1 MVAQANIL
9 ILRVKNDI
17 LSSMKANRIMLIVQ
31 AIGMYLMHIPL
42 YVFFIVEFFPGLHED
57 LVIGLIKAASILMA
71 VVIPICIA
79 NVVLS
84 VISIFKGDA
93 DISKTVMKVKLA
105 LIPWY
110 ALNFAMCFIIVALML
125 NPFTMVGI
133 PVVVALLLVGTYLCM
148 AITSLPD
155 LAYYLRRVFIKREEP
170 IASNRVFT
178 VVCLFIFCLDVI
190 AGIVFHR
197 QNKKAQL
204 AAASPTTAENE

>member
-1 MVAQANIL
+1 
-9 ILRVKNDI
+9 
-17 LSSMKANRIMLIVQ
+17 MKANRIMLIVQ

-42 YVFFIVEFFPGLHED
+42 YIFFIVEFFPGLHED
-57 LVIGLIKAASILMA
+57 FVIGLIKAALILMA

-79 NVVLS
+79 NVILS

-133 PVVVALLLVGTYLCM
+133 PAVVALLMGGTYICM
-148 AITSLPD
+148 VITSLPD
-155 LAYYLRRVFIKREEP
+155 VVFNSEQILSYSFSSILYFFSRISHAATSAIKGIRVIPRRRTK
-170 IASNRVFT
+170 S
-178 VVCLFIFCLDVI
+178 
-190 AGIVFHR
+190 
-197 QNKKAQL
+197 
-204 AAASPTTAENE
+204 

>member
-1 MVAQANIL
+1 
-9 ILRVKNDI
+9 
-17 LSSMKANRIMLIVQ
+17 MKANRIMLIVQ

-42 YVFFIVEFFPGLHED
+42 YIFFIVEFFPGLHED
-57 LVIGLIKAASILMA
+57 FVTGLIKAALILMA

-110 ALNFAMCFIIVALML
+110 AINFAMCFIIVALML

-133 PVVVALLLVGTYLCM
+133 PVVVTLLLVGTYLCM

-170 IASNRVFT
+170 ITSNRVFT

-197 QNKKAQL
+197 QNKNAQL
-204 AAASPTTAENE
+204 AASAAPTPSENE